1 MRSGFVESQHY
12 GSVVALGPPG
22 DASPAQVFAVGDV
35 DAPVFPRSASKP
47 LQVVGMI
54 RCGLSLPAADLA
66 LAAASHSGEEQ
77 HVTRAGDLLRR
88 AGLPESALRCPPAL
102 PLSEPA
108 AAAALR
114 SGGGPSRLQM
124 NCSGKHA
131 AMLLT
136 CVAAGWPVEDYVDP
150 LHPLQEGLRSAL
162 EDLTGQT
169 VAATGIDGCGAPV
182 YAVTLRG
189 VARAYSRLVT
199 AAPGTPERTVA
210 DAMRAH
216 SDVVGGSGRDVTA
229 LMVGFP
235 GLLAKD
241 GAEGVYA
248 AALASGA
255 AVALKIADGSARA
268 RVPVLVRELRRLGAV
283 SAALDGL
290 GEVAVLGGGRAVG
303 AVRVAY

>member
-1 MRSGFVESQHY
+1 
-12 GSVVALGPPG
+12 
-22 DASPAQVFAVGDV
+22 
-35 DAPVFPRSASKP
+35 
-47 LQVVGMI
+47 MI

-290 GEVAVLGGGRAVG
+290 GEVVVLGGGRAVG